1 MPRHCMHFWELFLR
15 GVGGGDW
22 EHASIVKVHFRA
34 TQVGQV
40 GPEAISKPFEMPSV
54 LNRE

>member
-1 MPRHCMHFWELFLR
+1 MHFWELFLR

-22 EHASIVKVHFRA
+22 EHASIVNVHFRA

-40 GPEAISKPFEMPSV
+40 CPEAISRPFEMPSV